1 MLRSLS
7 RRDLLIGGAAL
18 GVTAVAAAC
27 QQTPDT
33 KPDADA
39 LQAQIDLAVRDA
51 ASATAAATAN
61 VALAPALNTIAGI
74 RSAHVAALTKE
85 LKRIPGAEATVRST
99 PSTTTAPVAP
109 LSADQV
115 KNQLKDSARAAS
127 DLAAKQSGYR
137 AGLLA
142 SISAACSCAA
152 EVDLP

>member
-33 KPDADA
+33 KPEEDA

-61 VALAPALNTIAGI
+61 VELAPALNTIAGI
-74 RSAHVAALTKE
+74 RSAHVAALAKE
-85 LKRIPGAEATVRST
+85 LKCIPGAAATVRST

-109 LSADQV
+109 PSADQV
-115 KNQLKDSARAAS
+115 KNQLKDSARAAT